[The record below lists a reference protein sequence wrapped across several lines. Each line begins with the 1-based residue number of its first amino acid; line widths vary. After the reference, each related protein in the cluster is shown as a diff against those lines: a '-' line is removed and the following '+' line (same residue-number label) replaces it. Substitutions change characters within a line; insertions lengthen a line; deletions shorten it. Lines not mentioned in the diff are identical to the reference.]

1 MPVHVKLSSSNRIE
15 VNIANRDD
23 SPSRRRE
30 GPRYDYLTREEALT
44 LKTLLEGVMARLASL
59 KRRRKWIHIANPG
72 LTDERI
78 FRRYDRPGSSM
89 RRPSEAPFALT
100 SGRPARGPR
109 CRA

>member
-44 LKTLLEGVMARLASL
+44 LIQDLA
-59 KRRRKWIHIANPG
+59 
-72 LTDERI
+72 
-78 FRRYDRPGSSM
+78 
-89 RRPSEAPFALT
+89 EAIKKM
-100 SGRPARGPR
+100 GG
-109 CRA
+109 